1 MSKKPAAPKLGDT
14 KKVVVQDLKLMSR
27 LLRQRP
33 EAASLAD
40 QAKKVLR
47 AVKKI

>member
-1 MSKKPAAPKLGDT
+1 MSKKPTAPKLGDT
-14 KKVVVQDLKLMSR
+14 KKVVVKDLKLMTRVLS
-27 LLRQRP
+27 QRP
-33 EAASLAD
+33 EAASLAA